1 MNHSTASA
9 HRAER
14 FEPRS
19 ETDTRLYG
27 YWLVLVRLVCF
38 TLCVLSV
45 GFYVA
50 GVLSYIANH
59 YMFCTGAAAACH
71 TYGNVVVPPTQ
82 GPGLSRDF
90 VGIYVVVRDSIFS
103 LGYWLVAAF
112 LFWRRP
118 DDRVALL
125 ATVSLGTFPIVFN
138 IGFISTLSSP
148 WWFPA
153 SVISFLGSL
162 CYGLFFYVFPSGHF
176 VPRWMRWVFV
186 VALVYGVF
194 NTFFPFAS
202 FNPFSRSPVLSDLI
216 FFGLIVSIVVVQI
229 YRYRRVSSPAQRQQT
244 KWVVYG
250 VSMGWGAYL
259 VNLTLSLFFPVLTQT
274 GPLISVI
281 TGAAVYGLLLLT
293 PLSIGFAIVRARL
306 WDIDVLINRTL
317 VYGILSVCVVG
328 VYVLVVGA
336 LGALIGTS
344 GNLVIELLATG
355 LVAVL
360 FQPLRA
366 WLQRG
371 VNRLLYGQ
379 RDEPYS
385 VITQL
390 SQRLEATLAPDA
402 VLSTIVDTV
411 AQALKLPYVAI
422 LLKQEDTFRLAASAG
437 ALVGEP
443 LVLPLVYHAE
453 TIGQM
458 RLAPRTPGEPFTP
471 ADRRLLDELARQ
483 AGLAAHAVQL
493 TADLQ
498 RSYEQLEQRVEER
511 TRELS
516 SLLEISH
523 TVAST
528 LQLKPLLGLILDQ
541 LKLLID
547 YTGSSILTLEGEDLV
562 FLDNRNPVPR
572 RGGSGV
578 ECGGDPYGRPLM
590 QLRFPV
596 KNLGLI
602 WETLSSR
609 ESIIV
614 PDILEET
621 PLAQAVRVAMGD
633 LRETTFQYVHAWMA
647 VPLML
652 RDQVIGILVLTSKEE
667 NAFTPHHATLA
678 LAIANQA
685 AIAIENAR
693 LYAQAQELAAVEERQ
708 KLARELHDS
717 VSQALYGIAIGLHT
731 ARIQLDCAPLELPES
746 LDYLLSLAQAALAEM
761 RALIF
766 ELRPESLEREG
777 LVAALARQGAALQ
790 ARHDMIVQAD
800 LCQEPA
806 LPLKAKKELYRI
818 AQEAL
823 HNTVKHAR
831 ASKVDLVLHRTANA
845 VILEVGDDGVGFD
858 PLGSFPGHLGLRS
871 MQERVSH
878 LGGMLQIESA
888 PGQGTRLLAQ
898 VPAGKPLGD
907 DLDGLPST

>member
-1 MNHSTASA
+1 MNYPAA
-9 HRAER
+9 PADLAER
-14 FEPRS
+14 FVARS
-19 ETDTRLYG
+19 ETETRLSG
-27 YWLVLVRLVCF
+27 YWLVLVRVVCL

-45 GFYVA
+45 GLYVA
-50 GVLSYIANH
+50 SVLSYIANH
-59 YMFCTGAAAACH
+59 YCTGTAACH
-71 TYGNVVVPPTQ
+71 TYGPVVVRTIQ
-82 GPGLSRDF
+82 GPGL
-90 VGIYVVVRDSIFS
+90 GIYTIVRDSIFS

-112 LFWRRP
+112 LFWRKS
-118 DDRVALL
+118 DDRMALL
-125 ATVSLGTFPIVFN
+125 AAVTLGTFPIVFN
-138 IGFISTLSSP
+138 NGFLSTLPSP

-153 SVISFLGSL
+153 HSLSFLGSF
-162 CYGLFFYVFPSGHF
+162 CFSLFFYVFPTGHF
-176 VPRWMRWVFV
+176 VPRWVRWIFV
-186 VALVYGVF
+186 ATLIYVGF
-194 NTFFPFAS
+194 NTFFPFSS
-202 FNPFSRSPVLSDLI
+202 FNPFYTHQVLNNLI
-216 FFGLIVSIVVVQI
+216 FIGQIVSFILVQI
-229 YRYRRVSSPAQRQQT
+229 YRYRRVSSPVQRQQS

-250 VSMGWGAYL
+250 LSVGWGGYL
-259 VNLTLSLFFPVLTQT
+259 VLLNLKLFFPSVYLTSPLVNVIAGTALYGFVLLV
-274 GPLISVI
+274 PFF
-281 TGAAVYGLLLLT
+281 
-293 PLSIGFAIVRARL
+293 IGFAIVRARL
-306 WDIDVLINRTL
+306 WDIDILINRTL
-317 VYGILSVCVVG
+317 VYGILSICVVG
-328 VYVLVVGA
+328 VYVLVVGT
-336 LGALIGTS
+336 LGALIGAS
-344 GNLVIELLATG
+344 GNLVISLVATG

-366 WLQRG
+366 LLQRG

-379 RDEPYS
+379 RDEPYT
-385 VITQL
+385 VITRL

-402 VLSTIVDTV
+402 VLSTIVETV

-422 LLKQEDTFRLAASAG
+422 LLKQEDTFRLSASAG
-437 ALVGEP
+437 ELVGEP
-443 LVLPLVYHAE
+443 LILPLVYQKD

-458 RLAPRTPGEPFTP
+458 RLAPRTPGEPLTP

-498 RSYEQLEQRVEER
+498 RSYEQLEQRVQER

-541 LKLLID
+541 LKLVID
-547 YTGSSILTLEGEDLV
+547 YTGSSILTVEGDGLV
-562 FLDNRNPVPR
+562 FLDHRGPVPQ
-572 RGGSGV
+572 
-578 ECGGDPYGRPLM
+578 EQLM

-596 KNLGLI
+596 KHLGLI
-602 WETLSSR
+602 WETLRSR

-647 VPLML
+647 VPLVL
-652 RDQVIGILVLTSKEE
+652 RDQVIGMLVLTSSEE
-667 NAFTPHHATLA
+667 HAFTERHATLA

-717 VSQALYGIAIGLHT
+717 VSQALYGIALGLHT
-731 ARIQLDCAPLELPES
+731 ARIQVDRDPLELPEW
-746 LDYLLSLAQAALAEM
+746 LDYLLSLAEAALAEM

-777 LVAALARQGAALQ
+777 LVTALSKQGAALQ
-790 ARHDMIVQAD
+790 ARHDIPVQTD
-800 LCQEPA
+800 LCEEPA
-806 LPLKAKKELYRI
+806 LPLTVKQELYRI

-831 ASKVDLVLHRTANA
+831 ASKVNVLLSRTSEA
-845 VILEVGDDGVGFD
+845 VILEVRDDGVGFD

-871 MQERVSH
+871 MQERVSN
-878 LGGMLQIESA
+878 LGGTFDIESM
-888 PGQGTRLLAQ
+888 PGDGTRIC
-898 VPAGKPLGD
+898 VCIPGRV
-907 DLDGLPST
+907 

>member
-1 MNHSTASA
+1 M
-9 HRAER
+9 
-14 FEPRS
+14 
-19 ETDTRLYG
+19 
-27 YWLVLVRLVCF
+27 
-38 TLCVLSV
+38 
-45 GFYVA
+45 VA
-50 GVLSYIANH
+50 
-59 YMFCTGAAAACH
+59 
-71 TYGNVVVPPTQ
+71 
-82 GPGLSRDF
+82 
-90 VGIYVVVRDSIFS
+90 
-103 LGYWLVAAF
+103 
-112 LFWRRP
+112 RRP
-118 DDRVALL
+118 FLRR
-125 ATVSLGTFPIVFN
+125 SP
-138 IGFISTLSSP
+138 TLSSTRP
-148 WWFPA
+148 GYAGDHKGP
-153 SVISFLGSL
+153 
-162 CYGLFFYVFPSGHF
+162 
-176 VPRWMRWVFV
+176 PRH
-186 VALVYGVF
+186 
-194 NTFFPFAS
+194 
-202 FNPFSRSPVLSDLI
+202 
-216 FFGLIVSIVVVQI
+216 
-229 YRYRRVSSPAQRQQT
+229 SSPP
-244 KWVVYG
+244 
-250 VSMGWGAYL
+250 S
-259 VNLTLSLFFPVLTQT
+259 
-274 GPLISVI
+274 
-281 TGAAVYGLLLLT
+281 
-293 PLSIGFAIVRARL
+293 
-306 WDIDVLINRTL
+306 
-317 VYGILSVCVVG
+317 
-328 VYVLVVGA
+328 
-336 LGALIGTS
+336 
-344 GNLVIELLATG
+344 
-355 LVAVL
+355 
-360 FQPLRA
+360 PLRI
-366 WLQRG
+366 R
-371 VNRLLYGQ
+371 
-379 RDEPYS
+379 
-385 VITQL
+385 
-390 SQRLEATLAPDA
+390 
-402 VLSTIVDTV
+402 
-411 AQALKLPYVAI
+411 AL
-422 LLKQEDTFRLAASAG
+422 R
-437 ALVGEP
+437 
-443 LVLPLVYHAE
+443 
-453 TIGQM
+453 
-458 RLAPRTPGEPFTP
+458 
-471 ADRRLLDELARQ
+471 RRLPPKKPI
-483 AGLAAHAVQL
+483 
-493 TADLQ
+493 
-498 RSYEQLEQRVEER
+498 LE
-511 TRELS
+511 S
-516 SLLEISH
+516 
-523 TVAST
+523 
-528 LQLKPLLGLILDQ
+528 P
-541 LKLLID
+541 
-547 YTGSSILTLEGEDLV
+547 
-562 FLDNRNPVPR
+562 
-572 RGGSGV
+572 
-578 ECGGDPYGRPLM
+578 CGRPLM

-731 ARIQLDCAPLELPES
+731 ARIQLDRDPLELPES